1 MRRILFFVM
10 LVLIFA
16 IGLLEFRKPGI
27 NKVAQFKKAA
37 RPTFIDAKK
46 DTSFERIGEKITYN
60 VRFGKL
66 HMGRAIFRNVGKS
79 ELNGKPADLIT
90 FETKV
95 TGFHDLE
102 TIYSDPLN
110 FLPLKIERRIN
121 NLAIQEKITENYDQ
135 QNFILAISKTKGK
148 NKEQFRIKK
157 NSAIHNAILLPFY
170 VRRIPKLEV
179 GWTLMVQLPTQQFL
193 IRLVSVEQVRVPS
206 GEFSC
211 YHFESFPKKF
221 EIWISADNRRI
232 PVKIKGLGALG
243 YTMVM
248 QDYSF

>member
-1 MRRILFFVM
+1 MRKILFIALFISVF
-10 LVLIFA
+10 ITGF
-16 IGLLEFRKPGI
+16 LLLAKPGI
-27 NKVAQFKKAA
+27 NKIFQSGKVT
-37 RPTFIDAKK
+37 RK
-46 DTSFERIGEKITYN
+46 DTAFDRIGEIITYD
-60 VRFGKL
+60 VRLGKL
-66 HMGRAIFRNVGKS
+66 RMGRAVFRNVGKS
-79 ELNGKPADLIT
+79 EVNGRSVNLIT

-102 TIYSDPLN
+102 TIYSDPVN

-121 NLAIQEKITENYDQ
+121 NWSMQEKITEDYDQ
-135 QNFILAISKTKGK
+135 QNFILTITKIKGK
-148 NKEQFRIKK
+148 NKEQFEIKK

-170 VRRIPKLEV
+170 VRRIPKLDI
-179 GWTLMVQLPTQQFL
+179 GWTLMVQLPTQKFM
-193 IRLVSVEQVRVPS
+193 IRLVSVEPVVVPS
-206 GEFSC
+206 GQFNC
-211 YHFESFPKKF
+211 YHFESSPKKF